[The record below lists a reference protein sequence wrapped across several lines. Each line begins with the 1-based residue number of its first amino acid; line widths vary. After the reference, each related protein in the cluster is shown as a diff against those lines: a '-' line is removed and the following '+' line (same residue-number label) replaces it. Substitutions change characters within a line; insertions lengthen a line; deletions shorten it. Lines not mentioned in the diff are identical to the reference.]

1 MAAAAAMQ
9 TSHPAQPGAPALF
22 VRDQAITAPTAQTA
36 PKARY
41 STPVARYSTTSPTP
55 DRAYTPPRARPLTM
69 NGSKSDQGGIDL
81 LGGRRGRRSAGR
93 AAVLRDLRVD
103 RRDLRAALGRYHLA
117 VIRRGCVVL
126 VVRDVQGVAAVGP
139 QLAQHAG
146 VEVADRLE
154 RRVDALHGIG
164 PGHRLQRVQRDLGLG
179 KAHLAEAADATGDRR
194 AVLLEDRLVQ
204 VHRRGVRAVG
214 RGQLRVDEQLVV
226 PLRPERLG
234 QEV

>member
-1 MAAAAAMQ
+1 MAAATAIQ
-9 TSHPAQPGAPALF
+9 TSQVSQPGAPAWP
-22 VRDQAITAPTAQTA
+22 RDHAVSAPIAPTA

-81 LGGRRGRRSAGR
+81 LGGRRGCRGAGH

-103 RRDLRAALGRYHLA
+103 RGDLCAALGGDHLP
-117 VIRRGCVVL
+117 VVRRDGGVV

-154 RRVDALHGIG
+154 RGVDALHGIG
-164 PGHRLQRVQRDLGLG
+164 PGDRLQRVDRDLGLG
-179 KAHLAEAADATGDRR
+179 EAHLAEAADAAGDRR
-194 AVLLEDRLVQ
+194 AVLLEDRLIQ
-204 VHRRGVRAVG
+204 VHRRGVRDV
-214 RGQLRVDEQLVV
+214 RREQL
-226 PLRPERLG
+226 
-234 QEV
+234 

>member
-1 MAAAAAMQ
+1 MAAATAIQ
-9 TSHPAQPGAPALF
+9 TSQVSQPGAPAWP
-22 VRDQAITAPTAQTA
+22 RDHAVSAPIAPTA

-69 NGSKSDQGGIDL
+69 NGSKSDQGGIS
-81 LGGRRGRRSAGR
+81 GPSRPAGWRAARRHYSRREGRGAGH

-103 RRDLRAALGRYHLA
+103 RRDLGAALGRHHLA
-117 VIRRGCVVL
+117 VVRRDGVIL
-126 VVRDVQGVAAVGP
+126 VVRDVQGVAAIGP

-154 RRVDALHGIG
+154 RGVDALYGIC
-164 PGHRLQRVQRDLGLG
+164 PGHRLQRVHRDLGLG
-179 KAHLAEAADATGDRR
+179 EAHLAEAADAAGDRR

-204 VHRRGVRAVG
+204 VHRRRVGVIG
-214 RGQLRVDEQLVV
+214 
-226 PLRPERLG
+226 
-234 QEV
+234 